1 MSEPAIG
8 VIGGSGIYDVTG
20 PGGLDG
26 VEEVAVE
33 TPFGAPSDALVTGRL
48 GGRKMVFL
56 ARHGRGHR
64 VLPHEI
70 NYRANIFAMKK
81 LGVQWLLSLSAVG
94 SMKEGIRP
102 GDVVVVD
109 QFFDRTQ
116 GRETTFFGGGLAAHV
131 SLADPVSPTL
141 VGLLHE
147 AAEEVAAER
156 RQGERVHRGG
166 TYVVINGP
174 QFSTRAESRIYRSWG
189 VDVIGMTNMPEA
201 KLARE
206 AEISY
211 ATLALVTDYDCWHRE
226 EEAVSVEGVLAILQ
240 KNGELAKQ
248 VVARIAPRIPETHD
262 CIAASALADAIIT
275 HRSLIPETARQE
287 LAPIIGKYVS

>member
-26 VEEVAVE
+26 VEEVAVD

-116 GRETTFFGGGLAAHV
+116 GRETTFFGRGLAAHV

-141 VGLLHE
+141 FGLLHE

-156 RQGERVHRGG
+156 GQGERVHRGG
-166 TYVVINGP
+166 TYVVIDGP
-174 QFSTRAESRIYRSWG
+174 QFSSRAESRIYRSWG

-262 CIAASALADAIIT
+262 CIAASALANAIIT
-275 HRSLIPETARQE
+275 HRNLIPKTARQE

>member
-8 VIGGSGIYDVTG
+8 VIGGSGIYDVAG
-20 PGGLDG
+20 PGGLEG
-26 VEEVAVE
+26 VEEVAVD

-116 GRETTFFGGGLAAHV
+116 GRETTFFGRGLAAHV

-141 VGLLHE
+141 FGLLHE
-147 AAEEVAAER
+147 AAEEVASER
-156 RQGERVHRGG
+156 GQGERVHRGG
-166 TYVVINGP
+166 TYVVIDGP
-174 QFSTRAESRIYRSWG
+174 QFSSRAESRVYRSWG

-211 ATLALVTDYDCWHRE
+211 ATLALVTDYDCWHRD

-275 HRSLIPETARQE
+275 HRSSIPETARQE